1 MQSTQGEQTTERP
14 DGIMAK
20 DAPKAIR
27 KASVSNA
34 KTYNKNVKTVVK
46 DSSSRSDGSSV
57 VALNKS
63 GGKKPF
69 SKNTHMP
76 SSPAV
81 PKKGKK

>member
-1 MQSTQGEQTTERP
+1 
-14 DGIMAK
+14 MAK
-20 DAPKAIR
+20 SLPKAAR
-27 KASVSNA
+27 KVSDSSR
-34 KTYNKNVKTVVK
+34 TIYNKNVKAVVK
-46 DSSSRSDGSSV
+46 GPEVKSGTDSV
-57 VALNKS
+57 VAKNKS